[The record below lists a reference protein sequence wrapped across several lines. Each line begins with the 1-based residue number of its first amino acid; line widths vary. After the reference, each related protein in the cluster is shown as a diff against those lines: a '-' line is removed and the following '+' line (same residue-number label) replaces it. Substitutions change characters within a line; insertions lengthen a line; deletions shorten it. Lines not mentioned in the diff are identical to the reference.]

1 MCLAALEIS
10 VKALTESFEVQKKT
24 VDMQLQIKF
33 AGEDRDTFS
42 TAFQLMWK
50 LLPSDVYKGIDGVIR
65 YTEGTISVMQF
76 QMKCA
81 GEECH
86 KSVTESLDALKA
98 DIVDIQL
105 QMKPAGEERRK

>member
-1 MCLAALEIS
+1 MCLAASEIS
-10 VKALTESFEVQKKT
+10 AKALMQSFEVQKKT
-24 VDMQLQIKF
+24 MDKQLQIKF
-33 AGEDRDTFS
+33 VGEDRDIFS
-42 TAFQLMWK
+42 TAFQLLRK
-50 LLPSDVYKGIDGVIR
+50 LLPSDVHQGIEGVIR
-65 YTEGTISVMQF
+65 YTEGTITVMQF

-98 DIVDIQL
+98 DIADIQL

>member
-1 MCLAALEIS
+1 MCLAASEIS
-10 VKALTESFEVQKKT
+10 AKVLTESFEVQDKT

-65 YTEGTISVMQF
+65 YTEGTITVMQF